1 MIVLDRRA
9 LNIWYLKVINVSL
22 KINSNLGK
30 PILSEKITQPVS
42 IKAIV

>member
-9 LNIWYLKVINVSL
+9 LNNWYLEVINVSF

-30 PILSEKITQPVS
+30 PIPS
-42 IKAIV
+42 